1 MFDITSDPPTQPLLL
16 QASAGTGKTWTIAAL
31 AARFI
36 AENGI
41 RIDQFLLVTFS
52 NKAAQELR
60 SSVFARL
67 QHTEAALASFLE
79 SGQVP
84 VHDTVSAMLCQ
95 KDVTARRQRLRDAL
109 DSFDSALICTTHVF
123 CQTMLEELGV
133 LGDWDVGESILSD
146 PLSLINQCATD
157 VYVARYKDVDKPT
170 LDPLRAL
177 TIAREACLSPL
188 PLQSMHDDDLAFCA
202 EVRQRFAQRKRTMG
216 LVTFDDLTLRLHDLL
231 ESPDTGAWALEVLRR
246 RFSVVLVDEF
256 QDTDPLQW
264 RIIERAFV
272 RDDRVTVLIGD
283 PKQSIYGFR
292 NADLMS
298 YLDAARQIT
307 TRSLPRN
314 HRSDAAV
321 VQGVQELFGNLP
333 LGDPSITVVDVD
345 TRHASRLVMPGSSAR
360 LLIRRGIIDGL
371 QHSPHE
377 SIANDMVGLTTRL
390 LEVAQIQGDDG
401 TSRNLTPDDIAVLVR
416 NRARGAELVRSL
428 GDAGIPAVFH
438 GQEDVLRSEAAH
450 DWAMVLAA
458 MIAPTRSNIVMAAA
472 TDLLG
477 YTFSG
482 LVDGSEDSV
491 NASVLV
497 HRLARA
503 HARGGVP
510 EMMAVLVTQTHLDA
524 RVLSHPGGERV
535 LTDLHHVAELLAS
548 SGTHDLHATA
558 DWLHDARDG
567 SAVEGAD
574 TRLASDSP
582 AVRVSTMHSAKGLQY
597 GVVLLPEVSD
607 LVSQSRKPFPVV
619 LNGVRHLH
627 VGPPLSYQDPTRQEF
642 ERQQREEELRLLYV
656 ALTRAKYMSIAWH
669 VTGKR
674 SQSGSLTALLARDRN
689 STILKDRYTRVPEH
703 LALNPALVH
712 VSSLD
717 DTAPAP
723 IPPRAPATAPLR
735 SARMTRPI
743 DAAWRRTSYSGLT
756 AGLHELGQTL
766 VHGDEPDEVDVIQ
779 PPPSAGMD
787 MPSPMAGLPG
797 GAAFGTLVHEALEEL
812 DWRPGH
818 LVASATEV
826 IARLAPRFGMP
837 RDEATILAD
846 SLVRICSTPLGPL
859 ADGVALGDIALEERL
874 PELDFDMPM
883 SELGAAAT
891 VGDLAALMAHHLKP
905 SDPLADYPTHLA
917 SSPAATGVLRGF
929 LTGSIDAVLRTP
941 SGRYVVVDYKT
952 NRLPTGPGEELTVGH
967 YQGPAMAEAMMH
979 AHYPLQALLYAVAL
993 HRFLSW
999 RLPAYAPETHLG
1011 GAGYLFVRGMG
1022 GPESPESPDMPCGVF
1037 TWHPPVALVV
1047 AASELLRG
1055 TP

>member
-1 MFDITSDPPTQPLLL
+1 MFDITSDLPREPLLL

-31 AARFI
+31 TARFI
-36 AENGI
+36 AENGTS
-41 RIDQFLLVTFS
+41 IDEFLLVTFS

-60 SSVFARL
+60 SSVFDRL
-67 QHTEAALASFLE
+67 QRTEAHLASFIE
-79 SGQVP
+79 SGQPP
-84 VHDTVSAMLCQ
+84 VDVVSALLCHR
-95 KDVTARRQRLRDAL
+95 DVEVRRQRLRAAL
-109 DSFDSALICTTHVF
+109 DRFDSALICTTHVF
-123 CQTMLEELGV
+123 CQAMLRELGV

-146 PLSLINQCATD
+146 PLTLINQCATD
-157 VYVARYKDVDKPT
+157 VYVSRYKDVEKPT
-170 LDPLRAL
+170 LDPRRAL
-177 TIAREACLSPL
+177 TIAREACLSTL
-188 PLQSMHDDDLAFCA
+188 PLQSMHDDDLEFCA
-202 EVRQRFAQRKRTMG
+202 QVRQRFADRKRTMG
-216 LVTFDDLTLRLHDLL
+216 LVTFDDLTLRLRDVL
-231 ESPDTGAWALEVLRR
+231 ESPDTGAWALEALRS

-264 RIIERAFV
+264 RIIEQAFV
-272 RDDRVTVLIGD
+272 RDDRITVLIGD

-307 TRSLPRN
+307 TQSLPRN

-321 VQGVQELFGNLP
+321 VRGVQELFGNLP

-345 TRHASRLVMPGSSAR
+345 TRHESRLVMPGPPAR
-360 LLIRRGIIDGL
+360 LLIRRGSSDGL

-377 SIANDMVGLTTRL
+377 SIAHDMVRLASRL
-390 LEVAQIQGDDG
+390 LDVARIVAEDG

-416 NRARGAELVRSL
+416 NRARGAELVHSL

-438 GQEDVLRSEAAH
+438 GQEDVLASEAAH
-450 DWAMVLAA
+450 DWDMVLAA

-477 YTFSG
+477 LDFG
-482 LVDGSEDSV
+482 RLVDGGEDSV
-491 NASVLV
+491 AASVLV
-497 HRLARA
+497 HRLSRA
-503 HARGGVP
+503 HANGGVP
-510 EMMAVLVTQTHLDA
+510 EMMTVLVTETNLDA
-524 RVLSHPGGERV
+524 RVLSRPDGERM
-535 LTDLHHVAELLAS
+535 LTDLRHVAELLSS
-548 SGTHDLHATA
+548 SGNHDLNALA
-558 DWLHDARDG
+558 DWLQDARDG

-582 AVRVSTMHSAKGLQY
+582 AVRVTTMHSAKGLQY

-619 LNGVRHLH
+619 MDGVRHLH

-656 ALTRAKYMSIAWH
+656 ALTRARYMTIAWH

-674 SQSGSLTALLARDRN
+674 SQCGSLTALLARDRG
-689 STILKDRYTRVPEH
+689 TTVLKDRYARVSEH
-703 LALNPALVH
+703 VALNPDLVH
-712 VSSLD
+712 VSALS

-723 IPPRAPATAPLR
+723 LPPQPRSAAQLR

-743 DAAWRRTSYSGLT
+743 DASWRRTSYSGLT

-766 VHGDEPDEVDVIQ
+766 VHGDEPAEVDVIQ
-779 PPPSAGMD
+779 SAPDPGMD
-787 MPSPMAGLPG
+787 MASPMAGLPG

-818 LVASATEV
+818 LVDSSHEV
-826 IARLAPRFGMP
+826 MARLAPRFGMP
-837 RDEATILAD
+837 ADEATVLAD

-859 ADGVALGDIALEERL
+859 VDGVALSDIALGERL

-891 VGDLAALMAHHLKP
+891 VGDLAALMAHHLDA
-905 SDPLADYPTHLA
+905 SDPLVAYPQHLA
-917 SSPAATGVLRGF
+917 ASPAAGGVLRGF

-941 SGRYVVVDYKT
+941 SGRFVVVDYKT
-952 NRLPTGPGEELTVGH
+952 NRLPTGPDEELTVGH

-999 RLPAYAPETHLG
+999 RLPGYAPGTHLG

-1022 GPESPESPDMPCGVF
+1022 GPEAPESADMPCGVF

-1047 AASELLRG
+1047 AASDLLRG